1 MTEQMCEKE
10 IELERRLSDFTPNAL
25 NQADVVREVERWK
38 RTEAELEVLRSARIL
53 FIDSWKSEI
62 VKHIRNGVYI
72 HEELAKLMGISPET
86 VSKIYNGWDLDR
98 IKYSLDKKLKLV
110 DIALIKRL
118 INDGLTDIHIAEK
131 FSITPVMVEG
141 IRLNH
146 RGIGVKPAC

>member
-1 MTEQMCEKE
+1 MDER
-10 IELERRLSDFTPNAL
+10 IRDLEDRVMSFSPNAL
-25 NQADVVREVERWK
+25 NEEDAIREVERWK
-38 RTEAELEVLRSARIL
+38 RTETELTVLRSARIL

-62 VKHIRNGVYI
+62 VKHIRNGVYV

-118 INDGLTDIHIAEK
+118 INDGLNDEDIAEK
-131 FSITPVMVEG
+131 FSISPVMVEG